1 MEWREFPGSPVV
13 KTPGLLLQRAQIQ
26 SLLGELKIPHA
37 AWHDRKK
44 EEEKKRKINNQDF
57 SGVSV
62 VKNLPANAGD
72 TGSIPDPGRFHMPWG
87 S

>member
-44 EEEKKRKINNQDF
+44 EEEKKEK
-57 SGVSV
+57 
-62 VKNLPANAGD
+62 
-72 TGSIPDPGRFHMPWG
+72 
-87 S
+87 

>member
-44 EEEKKRKINNQDF
+44 EKEKKEK
-57 SGVSV
+57 
-62 VKNLPANAGD
+62 
-72 TGSIPDPGRFHMPWG
+72 
-87 S
+87 

>member
-1 MEWREFPGSPVV
+1 MATIALQTWFLFLKMEWREFPGSPVV

-44 EEEKKRKINNQDF
+44 EEEKKEK
-57 SGVSV
+57 
-62 VKNLPANAGD
+62 
-72 TGSIPDPGRFHMPWG
+72 
-87 S
+87 